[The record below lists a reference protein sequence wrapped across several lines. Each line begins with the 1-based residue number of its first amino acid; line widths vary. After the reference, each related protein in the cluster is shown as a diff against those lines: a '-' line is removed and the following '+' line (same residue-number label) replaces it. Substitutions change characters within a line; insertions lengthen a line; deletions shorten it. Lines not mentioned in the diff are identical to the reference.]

1 MRIRWTY
8 MYEDNLGLIMIK
20 CLKFNTNDMEKQR
33 KDNSHSVFFQS
44 YKKKKKKDVL
54 NVFFMTKKE
63 LNFKT
68 FNNQHYK
75 TNGKYNC

>member
-1 MRIRWTY
+1 MTWKNREKTTHLLY
-8 MYEDNLGLIMIK
+8 FFKAIK
-20 CLKFNTNDMEKQR
+20 NEK
-33 KDNSHSVFFQS
+33 KM
-44 YKKKKKKDVL
+44 KKKDVL

-75 TNGKYNC
+75 TNGKYNF

>member
-1 MRIRWTY
+1 M
-8 MYEDNLGLIMIK
+8 
-20 CLKFNTNDMEKQR
+20 
-33 KDNSHSVFFQS
+33 
-44 YKKKKKKDVL
+44 KKKDVL